1 MQRKK
6 SSSSYLF
13 SEFEE
18 IGIKGFGPSD
28 KSMIFIIP
36 TLICA
41 VVGIIFGMKK
51 RIENPV
57 MSTTGSSNFFDNN
70 IEANENFIEEND
82 DDLYDNRQNEEDDDK
97 TVPNIPVFNAQRPL
111 IDI

>member
-1 MQRKK
+1 MQKK
-6 SSSSYLF
+6 SSF

-41 VVGIIFGMKK
+41 VVGIIFGMKI

-70 IEANENFIEEND
+70 IEANENFQENFIEEND
-82 DDLYDNRQNEEDDDK
+82 DDLDDNRQNEEDDDK